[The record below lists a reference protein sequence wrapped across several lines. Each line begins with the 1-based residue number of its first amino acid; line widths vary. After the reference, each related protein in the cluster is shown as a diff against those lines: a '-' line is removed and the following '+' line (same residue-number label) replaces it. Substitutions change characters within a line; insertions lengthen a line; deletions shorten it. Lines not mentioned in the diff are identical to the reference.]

1 MIQDHFSKYV
11 VAYVVKDQKA
21 ATTAHTLRHGYFTL
35 FGVPAYLISDQ
46 GKAFV
51 SQIVEDLCKLYG
63 VQKLRTSSYH
73 AQTNGQVERM
83 NQTIIRMIGKLGE
96 DQKARWSE
104 HLPELLSAY
113 NATHSVVTGY
123 SPYYLL
129 FGRRPRIPVD
139 FQFPTHRDPPHTTSM
154 AWSVATMQ
162 ERLKETFKVARQ
174 LTSEEAARQRRY
186 YDKTAGAVS
195 LQPGDVVMVRTD
207 WFVGKRKVKDRWE
220 KGGYIVVSQLED
232 WPVYKVRCP
241 PSGCRR
247 NPSYK
252 FLHRNCLLLMSPEDT
267 SDEVQDNA
275 QPSVDTPTI
284 SNATL
289 RAFLVG
295 VDSPESEE
303 RLPSMVTRQVSEQTQ
318 WVWLNG
324 EFRTRPGTLNESL
337 ATQSPPDSHEGD
349 VSEPELG
356 LPDSSAEEAEV
367 T

>member
-21 ATTAHTLRHGYFTL
+21 ATATHTLRHGYFTL

-51 SQIVEDLCKLYG
+51 SQIVEDLCKLYS
-63 VQKLRTSSYH
+63 VQKLCTSPYH

-96 DQKARWSE
+96 DQKAHCSE

-113 NATHSVVTGY
+113 NATHSAVTGY

-129 FGRRPRIPVD
+129 FGRQPRIPVD
-139 FQFPTHRDPPHTTSM
+139 FQFPTHRDSPRTTSM
-154 AWSVATMQ
+154 VRSVATMQ
-162 ERLKETFKVARQ
+162 ERLKEAFEVARQ
-174 LTSEEAARQRRY
+174 LTSEEAARQCRY
-186 YDKTAGAVS
+186 YDKTAGAIS

-207 WFVGKRKVKDRWE
+207 QFVGKRKVKDRWE
-220 KGGYIVVSQLED
+220 EGGYVIVSQLED

-241 PSGCRR
+241 PSGCRQ

-252 FLHRNCLLLMSPEDT
+252 FLHWNRLLLVSPEDA
-267 SDEVQDNA
+267 SDKVQDNA

-303 RLPSMVTRQVSEQTQ
+303 RLLSLVT
-318 WVWLNG
+318 
-324 EFRTRPGTLNESL
+324 
-337 ATQSPPDSHEGD
+337 
-349 VSEPELG
+349 
-356 LPDSSAEEAEV
+356 
-367 T
+367 